1 MEQNLC
7 MEKSFWGVWKCNLL
21 SYSYCSLWLY
31 AVHTHSLWLLY
42 LNWKFL
48 VVRSY
53 PLLPL
58 SAVWNCRGGE
68 GNMFLVDSII
78 RHNWLYSFDSRNPAS
93 WLLCLKLAYK
103 TVCSW
108 FLPTERS
115 NDMGTHF
122 WSSAVLKV
130 YFHCWIYW
138 SCSLI
143 SPSSLPFIA
152 WDTKGEAATGRS
164 LFMCFQQLTVGFVFL
179 VLLAPGSEDCR
190 EWKLNLMLRNGGEC
204 PAHLQRSE
212 DPASVVTK
220 LFFALTGQ
228 IRKD

>member
-1 MEQNLC
+1 MQPA
-7 MEKSFWGVWKCNLL
+7 VLL
-21 SYSYCSLWLY
+21 CSLWLC

-48 VVRSY
+48 AVRSCL
-53 PLLPL
+53 LLPL
-58 SAVWNCRGGE
+58 SAVRTCRGGE

-78 RHNWLYSFDSRNPAS
+78 QHNWLYSFDSRNPAS
-93 WLLCLKLAYK
+93 WLLALKLAYA

-108 FLPTERS
+108 FLPTDRR

-130 YFHCWIYW
+130 CFRCWIYW

-143 SPSSLPFIA
+143 SHSSLPLTA
-152 WDTKGEAATGRS
+152 WDAKREAATGRS
-164 LFMCFQQLTVGFVFL
+164 QFMCFQQLTVGFVFL
-179 VLLAPGSEDCR
+179 VLLAPDNEDSR
-190 EWKLNLMLRNGGEC
+190 EWKWNLMLRNGGEW

-220 LFFALTGQ
+220 LFFALIGQ